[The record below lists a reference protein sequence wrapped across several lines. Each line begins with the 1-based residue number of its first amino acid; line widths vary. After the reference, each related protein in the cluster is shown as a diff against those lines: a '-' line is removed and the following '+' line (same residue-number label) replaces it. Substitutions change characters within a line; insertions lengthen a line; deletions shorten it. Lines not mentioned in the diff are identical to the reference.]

1 MFGSFICLSWP
12 YCAGQ
17 AYSHLFTH
25 GLRVLGPLRSDGSC
39 ECSHHFAGCQVLS
52 SPPRGGDRLQ
62 SLAMVHID
70 RNRLPCIRWT
80 IQSEQ
85 QRCEV
90 AIDKTSIQAAFVV
103 LHISLPAMLD
113 SFLSSQVRQSGR
125 SFTILYAL
133 PQLISLHV
141 FEDDT
146 VA

>member
-1 MFGSFICLSWP
+1 MVGSFICLSWP

-39 ECSHHFAGCQVLS
+39 ECSHHFAGCQC
-52 SPPRGGDRLQ
+52 SPPHLGGEIDYSPLRWCILTGTDCRAYAERYRVNSSDAQLLLTRRPYRRPLSCYTSVCLQ
-62 SLAMVHID
+62 YWIL
-70 RNRLPCIRWT
+70 
-80 IQSEQ
+80 
-85 QRCEV
+85 
-90 AIDKTSIQAAFVV
+90 F
-103 LHISLPAMLD
+103 
-113 SFLSSQVRQSGR
+113 SSQVRQSGR
-125 SFTILYAL
+125 SCTILYAL

>member
-1 MFGSFICLSWP
+1 MVGSFICLSWP

-25 GLRVLGPLRSDGSC
+25 GLRVSGPLRSDGSC

-52 SPPRGGDRLQ
+52 SPPRGGNRLQ
-62 SLAMVHID
+62 SLAVVHID
-70 RNRLPCIRWT
+70 KNRLPCIRWT

-90 AIDKTSIQAAFVV
+90 AIDKTSIQAALCRVT
-103 LHISLPAMLD
+103 HQSACKLD

-133 PQLISLHV
+133 PQLIRLHV